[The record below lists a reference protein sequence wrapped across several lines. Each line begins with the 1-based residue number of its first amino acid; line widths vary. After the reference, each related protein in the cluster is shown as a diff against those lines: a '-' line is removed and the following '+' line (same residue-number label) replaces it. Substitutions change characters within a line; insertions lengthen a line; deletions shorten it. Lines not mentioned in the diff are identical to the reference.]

1 MFYDFMLRDVFNS
14 FVYGKPE
21 TGYNSARPIRI
32 RTRQSCFQH
41 RFCLVRGHLFGN
53 KYFARCFCVLMNS

>member
-21 TGYNSARPIRI
+21 TDCNSARPIRI
-32 RTRQSCFQH
+32 RTGSRVSNTVFAS
-41 RFCLVRGHLFGN
+41 FAVICLVINTSLAAFV
-53 KYFARCFCVLMNS
+53 CL